1 MEYQDLQA
9 IFKEWLIQNDNWKP
23 IIQRSA
29 SKKQHSIDLR
39 TFESG
44 NRIARFNLDDNLAT
58 RINEALGEQL
68 PNVLTQ
74 DWIDISLLEDKL
86 SGAPLT
92 VANFERYIE
101 EEKYTDVILH
111 RLISG
116 FVLQGGGFQW
126 SNDQTSPSSIES
138 FPAVQNEFSS
148 ERSNTR
154 GTIAMAKIGNDPD
167 SATNQWFFNL
177 ADNSANLDNQN
188 GGFTVFGKTK
198 TQTDLL
204 FVDILASSPVANA
217 GGVFSSL
224 PYVSLTENTITAHD
238 TVRFKSIEILD
249 ERKEINFELSVNNA
263 NQTSLEATRENDQ
276 AQISSESV
284 IEQSSLEW
292 LTLRAT
298 EKVSGQHLEQLIPVF
313 NSTNDNLTGHQQLLD
328 NALILSSYLN
338 TERDEV
344 INSVALPKQNESII
358 DIDQNKSIDLQDSKL
373 MLRHAFGTFPGISLQ
388 QNLDDVGGNDDPSDL
403 LNSLNQLITPAE
415 I

>member
-44 NRIARFNLDDNLAT
+44 NRIARFNLDDNLAA

-68 PNVLTQ
+68 PSVLTQ
-74 DWIDISLLEDKL
+74 DWIDVSLLEDQL

-92 VANFERYIE
+92 IANFERYIE

-177 ADNSANLDNQN
+177 ADNSDNLDNQN

-198 TQTDLL
+198 TETDLL

-224 PYVSLTENTITAHD
+224 PYVSLTENTITAPD

-328 NALILSSYLN
+328 NALILSNYLN
-338 TERDEV
+338 TEKDEV

>member
-74 DWIDISLLEDKL
+74 DWIDVSLLEDKL

-101 EEKYTDVILH
+101 EEKYTDIILH

-177 ADNSANLDNQN
+177 ADNSDNLDNQN

-249 ERKEINFELSVNNA
+249 ERKEVNFELSVNNA